1 MIRILFDLLV
11 IGYALTAVLLVL
23 IILMQRSKQEGLGAT
38 FGSGVTDALFGAQ
51 TSSILVKGTAW
62 LAAIFFSLAVILS
75 FLSGRIASD
84 HGTIQEKLRH
94 PTTAAPAV
102 PAAPATTP
110 KSAK

>member
-11 IGYALTAVLLVL
+11 VGYTLVALLLVL
-23 IILMQRSKQEGLGAT
+23 VILMQRSKQEGLGAT

-75 FLSGRIASD
+75 FLSGRLAAD

-94 PTTAAPAV
+94 PATASPAAPAV
-102 PAAPATTP
+102 PAATP
-110 KSAK
+110 KPAK